1 VDAQLGEVYDSVI
14 LEIHNRVGKAMGD
27 CISNS
32 FKKFGVSSIETCK
45 RRIRDMKFFFCGNGM
60 SKNPYELGTRFFHSE
75 KGWRWHPAPDSIPF
89 QPPRDLNNKYSNLFI
104 DNRIFKRL
112 SVAYGMSF
120 MSENLTNCMF
130 PSDIKISTVQIE
142 IQRGHNPAADYE
154 ET

>member
-1 VDAQLGEVYDSVI
+1 MFGSASGPISQLIGIGDKMESTVLKTI
-14 LEIHNRVGKAMGD
+14 NRV
-27 CISNS
+27 
-32 FKKFGVSSIETCK
+32 
-45 RRIRDMKFFFCGNGM
+45 
-60 SKNPYELGTRFFHSE
+60 
-75 KGWRWHPAPDSIPF
+75 
-89 QPPRDLNNKYSNLFI
+89 I